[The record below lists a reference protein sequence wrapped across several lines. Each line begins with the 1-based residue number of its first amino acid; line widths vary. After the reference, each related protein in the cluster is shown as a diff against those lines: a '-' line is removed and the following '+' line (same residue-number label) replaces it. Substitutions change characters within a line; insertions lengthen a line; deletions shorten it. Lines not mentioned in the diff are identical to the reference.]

1 MVSKSE
7 LEMLQA
13 RYPDFPWARSD
24 CDYSNAKQEAKQERP
39 TGSERDQ
46 WRRKLIPLVGLVGEF
61 ARRASAHA
69 KQ

>member
-7 LEMLQA
+7 LESLQA
-13 RYPDFPWARSD
+13 RYPDFPWAGSD
-24 CDYSNAKQEAKQERP
+24 GDHRNAKQEAKQEQRK
-39 TGSERDQ
+39 GSERDQ
-46 WRRKLIPLVGLVGEF
+46 WRQKLIPLVGLVGEL